1 MGRESLVVET
11 YLHRGLAVFRIGL
24 CIALLWTL
32 FAWWPDFDFF
42 FTRLGPLPL
51 SAIAVDTP
59 PGTVAWSLYNAS
71 TGTSW
76 PYLLYGLTLLM
87 SAVLLLGWRTEQA
100 GLLLFVLLWSLQSR
114 TAVACDLR
122 DGALLLGLLFGCL
135 TPWGKV
141 WALRSSPALSIR
153 KGAFLG
159 AIASVFI
166 GAALLRPTSS
176 LAGFL
181 ALAPR
186 AHPVSEGVSY
196 QTFAEDSQ
204 GKQRLLE
211 TKELQEGTYRRRL
224 YQGRWEDAEY
234 RGLAIWWTYWLYLQE
249 RSTSS
254 GSGAVAVK
262 LYRTQGLE
270 QRRMVASWPLGV
282 ADRQPR

>member
-51 SAIAVDTP
+51 SALAVDTP

-71 TGTSW
+71 TETSW

-100 GLLLFVLLWSLQSR
+100 GPLLFVLLWSLQSR

-141 WALRSSPALSIR
+141 WACGVHVRREGLWVARGGSSGPWDWERENPRWWAPGVVDSWR
-153 KGAFLG
+153 FGG
-159 AIASVFI
+159 
-166 GAALLRPTSS
+166 GT
-176 LAGFL
+176 
-181 ALAPR
+181 LAPE
-186 AHPVSEGVSY
+186 EG
-196 QTFAEDSQ
+196 
-204 GKQRLLE
+204 GP
-211 TKELQEGTYRRRL
+211 YRNR
-224 YQGRWEDAEY
+224 
-234 RGLAIWWTYWLYLQE
+234 
-249 RSTSS
+249 
-254 GSGAVAVK
+254 
-262 LYRTQGLE
+262 
-270 QRRMVASWPLGV
+270 
-282 ADRQPR
+282 